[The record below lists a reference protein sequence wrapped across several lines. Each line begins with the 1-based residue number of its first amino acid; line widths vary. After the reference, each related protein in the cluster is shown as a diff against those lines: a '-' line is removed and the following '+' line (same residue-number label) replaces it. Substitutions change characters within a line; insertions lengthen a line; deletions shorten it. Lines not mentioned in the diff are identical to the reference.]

1 MLFFC
6 MNQASM
12 YWNPRITAGGFLGQN
27 LSNIGRRL
35 CRPGEDGHKK
45 GSFIIRSGKIKGIW
59 NGCSHILGIQRCL
72 FTPILYSATAA
83 YLKKSRWPAESI
95 RLWNGVICFRPL
107 NRIFPK
113 RGFGYRQTKLMPYL
127 KNCIRLPSWIR
138 RKKQF
143 IFKISNKKIRF
154 RYSTAAASEMFRRV
168 WKRPG
173 IFQII
178 YISISMDGDRGRKV
192 SRLSPEVYISFVKD
206 TESQSIW
213 QKHCHRQKKI
223 YSCFILLMFPWLP
236 EDRTAGSGKN
246 ILRLFNSPTDWD
258 HPSFSG

>member
-127 KNCIRLPSWIR
+127 KNCIRLPRWIR

-143 IFKISNKKIRF
+143 MFKISNKKIRF

-173 IFQII
+173 IFRII

-192 SRLSPEVYISFVKD
+192 SRLSPEVL
-206 TESQSIW
+206 
-213 QKHCHRQKKI
+213 I
-223 YSCFILLMFPWLP
+223 YHS
-236 EDRTAGSGKN
+236 
-246 ILRLFNSPTDWD
+246 
-258 HPSFSG
+258 